1 MINGSTVGEAMDTN
15 KKMAQHKG
23 ALNLFHNIFPRGTT
37 WLEAKDHIVKQPK
50 PLGELHKQK

>member
-1 MINGSTVGEAMDTN
+1 MINGSKVGEAMDTN

-37 WLEAKDHIVKQPK
+37 WLEAKDHIVKKPK
-50 PLGELHKQK
+50 PLGELHK